1 MPNVQLRLASVK
13 TNGSNRKNDKHIA
26 IIDKAIAIKEILFFF
41 AQSILLYI
49 SLPPVNTFPL
59 HSYPALPNTGKAGR
73 ERQNRILFIDY
84 FECSLVYIYFSTLY
98 FFYVF
103 KSTPPW
109 SFRNSLKVS

>member
-1 MPNVQLRLASVK
+1 MPNVQFRLASVK

-26 IIDKAIAIKEILFFF
+26 IVDKAIAIKEILFFF

-84 FECSLVYIYFSTLY
+84 FECSLVYI
-98 FFYVF
+98 FFNLVF
-103 KSTPPW
+103 LLC
-109 SFRNSLKVS
+109 F